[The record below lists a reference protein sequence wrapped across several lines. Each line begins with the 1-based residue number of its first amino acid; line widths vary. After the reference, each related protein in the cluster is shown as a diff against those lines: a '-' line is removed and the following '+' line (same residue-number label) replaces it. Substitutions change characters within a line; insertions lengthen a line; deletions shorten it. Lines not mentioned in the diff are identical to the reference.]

1 VDVEGGGDGAP
12 RYARVARSASAKRRK
27 KKPLLKTDP
36 NSPFAALGDHALF
49 GAGSRG
55 ADKDG
60 R

>member
-1 VDVEGGGDGAP
+1 P
-12 RYARVARSASAKRRK
+12 RYARVARSASARRRK